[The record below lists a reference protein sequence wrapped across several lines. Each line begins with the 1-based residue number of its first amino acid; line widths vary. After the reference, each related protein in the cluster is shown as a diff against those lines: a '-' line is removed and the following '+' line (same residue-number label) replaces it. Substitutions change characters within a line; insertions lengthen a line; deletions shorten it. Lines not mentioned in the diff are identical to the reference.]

1 MNSIL
6 GSAKPSN
13 IRAKFENLAKQGEEE
28 SRKKAE
34 EERRKRRLQEQQEE
48 KEAKEREERRLR
60 ELKEKE
66 AALVSHKNS
75 FFPIIFFHNICEEV
89 KKEGL
94 EVYTTVIFLLVS
106 DRVRMLVLSLV

>member
-1 MNSIL
+1 MINVAKNLILRLIQFL
-6 GSAKPSN
+6 GSVKPSN

-34 EERRKRRLQEQQEE
+34 EERKRRRLQEQQEE

-66 AALVSHKNS
+66 AALVSHKVDLQLNYC
-75 FFPIIFFHNICEEV
+75 F
-89 KKEGL
+89 
-94 EVYTTVIFLLVS
+94 
-106 DRVRMLVLSLV
+106 